1 MNLNSMGD
9 QVLLKELLQKEK
21 EYLNSFF
28 DQLDTRPMEELVSLM
43 KSCEGVIF
51 FTGVGKSGLVAKKI
65 AMTMTSTGTRSLY
78 ISPMDALHG
87 DIGIVTEKDIFVLL
101 SKSGES
107 DELMNL
113 LPILRNKHVRMVAV
127 VSNPESRL
135 AKGCDFH
142 VVLPVEKE
150 LCPFDMAPTISTTA
164 QLIFGDVLA
173 ITLMRQKNFS
183 QDQFAENHPAGRLGK
198 RITMKVQDIMIKGS
212 SIPVCGPHDKL
223 VEVLVELSNKRCGC
237 VLVIDQEKQLQG
249 IFTDGDLRRALQNRG
264 EKVLD
269 TAMGE
274 LMTCGAKWI
283 APNRL
288 AWEAM
293 REMEGDHKKAI
304 TVMPVLEEGKK
315 VVGLIKLH
323 DILQTGI

>member
-1 MNLNSMGD
+1 M
-9 QVLLKELLQKEK
+9 LKELLQKEK
-21 EYLNSFF
+21 EYLNNFF
-28 DQLDTRPMEELVSLM
+28 DQFDTAPVEQLLSFMA
-43 KSCEGVIF
+43 SCKGVIF

-78 ISPMDALHG
+78 LSPVDALHG
-87 DIGIVTEKDIFVLL
+87 DIGIVSENDLFILL

-135 AKGCDFH
+135 AKACDFH

-150 LCPFDMAPTISTTA
+150 LCPFDMAPTISTTV

-198 RITMKVQDIMIKGS
+198 RITVKVQDIMIKGP
-212 SIPVCGPHDKL
+212 SIPVCRANDKL
-223 VEVLVELSNKRCGC
+223 VEVLVELSNKKCGC
-237 VLVIDQEKQLQG
+237 ILIVDAKSHLQG
-249 IFTDGDLRRALQNRG
+249 IFTDGDLRRALQSRG

-269 TAMGE
+269 TPMGE
-274 LMTCGAKWI
+274 LMTPSARWI
-283 APNRL
+283 SPSRL

-293 REMEGDHKKAI
+293 QEMEGDQKKAI
-304 TVMPVLEEGKK
+304 TVMPVLEEGQK